1 MKNLL
6 AKAHIRY
13 MLVMASVASFAFGVV
28 GAAGATTDPTLTT
41 ATGQVT
47 SYFTAN
53 FPVVVGVFVAVALV
67 IWLLGKAVHW
77 VGIRGR
83 IR

>member
-1 MKNLL
+1 MRNLL
-6 AKAHIRY
+6 SKASHRY
-13 MLVMASVASFAFGVV
+13 ALVAAAAMAWALGIV
-28 GAAGATTDPTLTT
+28 GLAGATTDPTLTT
-41 ATGQVT
+41 ATGDVT

-53 FPVVVGVFVAVALV
+53 FPVVVGVFVSVALV